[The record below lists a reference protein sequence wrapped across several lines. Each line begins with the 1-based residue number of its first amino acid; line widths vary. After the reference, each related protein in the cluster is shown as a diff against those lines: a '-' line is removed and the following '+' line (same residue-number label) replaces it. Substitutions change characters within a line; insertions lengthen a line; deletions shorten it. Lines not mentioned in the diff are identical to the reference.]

1 MAPLMH
7 STAALLERKRV
18 DELRERSEALK
29 AERLARESQPAPK
42 SRQSTAAIW
51 REDLWIQL
59 RQFNAGEISLSEI
72 YEKCAPELAEKH
84 PESHSVQPSIRH
96 ALQGLRDEGRII
108 FVRPGV
114 YRKAVV

>member
-7 STAALLERKRV
+7 STAALLERKRI

-29 AERLARESQPAPK
+29 VERLARESQPAPK
-42 SRQSTAAIW
+42 SLQSAAAIW

-59 RQFNAGEISLSEI
+59 RQFNEISLAEI

-84 PESHSVQPSIRH
+84 PESHSVHPSIRH
-96 ALQGLRDEGRII
+96 ALQGLRDHAY
-108 FVRPGV
+108 PLDTCTH
-114 YRKAVV
+114 